1 VTRTQRTLPA
11 LLAAA
16 ALAAAGCGGN
26 DGGSKSSGSHSTPAK
41 SSGAAAAPGQIKMQN
56 IAFDPKNARVHV
68 GEKVTWTDAESIPH
82 NVVAQ
87 SGASFKSETFGKGGT
102 FSWTPTKPGTVTY
115 ECTLHPG
122 MVATIEVVP
131 KGQ

>member
-1 VTRTQRTLPA
+1 MTRTRRTLLA

-26 DGGSKSSGSHSTPAK
+26 DGGSKRSQSGS
-41 SSGAAAAPGQIKMQN
+41 AAAAPGQIKMQN
-56 IAFDPKNARVHV
+56 IAFDPKNARVQV
-68 GEKVTWTDAESIPH
+68 GEKVTWTNAESIPH
-82 NVVAQ
+82 DVVAD
-87 SGASFKSETFGKGGT
+87 SGASFKSETFGRGGT
-102 FSWTPTKPGTVTY
+102 FSWTPTKPGTVKY

-122 MVATIEVVP
+122 MVGTIDVVP